1 VPLYLLCGLAFSGK
15 STVAAVLARRLGA
28 LVVSLDHINAERG
41 LEGGLGIPA
50 EEWGRT
56 HAVALE
62 RAEAGLAAGRPV
74 VVDDTN
80 CFRFLRDDHRRAA
93 DRLGVP
99 TVVIHLDAP
108 LSLIL
113 ERLRANDRAPTRS
126 PVTEAILLELAAK
139 FEPPG
144 PDESTLVVPAGAD
157 PEAWA
162 ARHLG

>member
-1 VPLYLLCGLAFSGK
+1 MSLYLLCGLAFSGK
-15 STVAAVLARRLGA
+15 STLAAVLARRLGA
-28 LVVSLDHINAERG
+28 RVVSLDAINAERG
-41 LEGGLGIPA
+41 LDGGLGIPA

-62 RAEAGLAAGRPV
+62 RAAAELRAGRPV

-93 DRLGVP
+93 DRQGVP

-108 LSLIL
+108 FSRVL
-113 ERLRANDRAPTRS
+113 ERLRANDRDPTRP
-126 PVTEAILLELAAK
+126 PVTEAVLLELAAR

-144 PDESTLVVPAGAD
+144 PDEATLVFPTGAD
-157 PEAWA
+157 PEAWV